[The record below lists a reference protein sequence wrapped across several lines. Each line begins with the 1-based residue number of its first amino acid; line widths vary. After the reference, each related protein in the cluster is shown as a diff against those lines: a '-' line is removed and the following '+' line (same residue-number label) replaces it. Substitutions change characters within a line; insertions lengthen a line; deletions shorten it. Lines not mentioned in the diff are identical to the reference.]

1 MQLFFFFSLYYRHSD
16 SHELAGRAF
25 FLFDDCRY
33 FEKRAWASLV
43 GTLYYF
49 LFFFFCSLPFLLIND
64 CSTFL
69 PLSRRDVRFCV
80 SFIASRRHF
89 SKKKK
94 LFFFSLL
101 LLFTLKDYEEELIAA
116 FVF

>member
-1 MQLFFFFSLYYRHSD
+1 MQLFFFFSLYYRRSD

-33 FEKRAWASLV
+33 FEKAGMGLSCRH
-43 GTLYYF
+43 TLLF
-49 LFFFFCSLPFLLIND
+49 SFFFFCSLPFLLIND

-80 SFIASRRHF
+80 SFIASMRHF

>member
-1 MQLFFFFSLYYRHSD
+1 MSWQAAPFFYSMIAVTLK
-16 SHELAGRAF
+16 
-25 FLFDDCRY
+25 
-33 FEKRAWASLV
+33 KRAWASLV

-80 SFIASRRHF
+80 SFIASMRHF